1 MEWQPIETAPKGFA
15 AQQKLGKYMIGTL
28 DSKQRLANLNLA
40 IARAGG
46 IVSFARKMG
55 VSHQTVSY
63 WRKQCCVPPARA
75 ITIEQLFGVPRANIV
90 NPTLARLLSE
100 PDSAGESIL

>member
-1 MEWQPIETAPKGFA
+1 MTS
-15 AQQKLGKYMIGTL
+15 TT

-63 WRKQCCVPPARA
+63 WRKKCCVPPARA
-75 ITIEQLFGVPRANIV
+75 ITIEQLFGVPRASIV
-90 NPTLARLLSE
+90 SPTLARLLSE
-100 PDSAGESIL
+100 PDSVGESIL

>member
-1 MEWQPIETAPKGFA
+1 MTTTTDA
-15 AQQKLGKYMIGTL
+15 
-28 DSKQRLANLNLA
+28 KQRRANLNLA

-55 VSHQTVSY
+55 VSHQTVTY
-63 WRKQCCVPPARA
+63 WRTKGYVPPARA
-75 ITIEQLFGVPRANIV
+75 ITIEQLFGVARADLV

-100 PDSAGESIL
+100 PDSVGDSIL